1 MSIRLLLALVGTL
14 TLGGCLDG
22 FNPDNGGNPDMAG
35 GGVTDD
41 GGMSGVDVIQ
51 DFNTN
56 VAPILV
62 GSDGKS
68 GACGAC
74 HAIAGGAGPAFLLP
88 KPDLYTTVTSYPSLI
103 GNAPETSRLYSKGV
117 HEGPALTADQA
128 PVVAAWIVEYN
139 ANKPAVMDG
148 GAVKPT
154 IAPFAPTMNATNTVD
169 LSVLDTLLAGQTV
182 TFTAKT
188 VGTSLELSNIKIN
201 TAPMAGVHMVHPL
214 WVIWDENFNASPD
227 PADSFSNLDQTIYG
241 STSVAMGPG
250 LVYLPNWTATAKLN
264 VVFVQIEPK
273 MGGADAG
280 TVGGCKSLQN
290 FVTNVKP
297 LLQANCNACHVGANP
312 TAGLSF
318 DFAANTDAVVCANAL
333 TEINT
338 TTVANS
344 LLLQRPN
351 PAVNDAHP
359 RKITNYAPYQTA
371 VTNWINL
378 EK

>member
-1 MSIRLLLALVGTL
+1 MSIRAAIALVGTL
-14 TLGGCLDG
+14 SMAGCLDG
-22 FNPDNGGNPDMAG
+22 FTGDQGVDAGNNGG
-35 GGVTDD
+35 DD
-41 GGMSGVDVIQ
+41 GGMMQVDVIS

-56 VAPILV
+56 VAPMLV
-62 GSDGKS
+62 GADGKS

-74 HAIAGGAGPAFLLP
+74 HAVAGGAGPAFLLP

-103 GNAPETSRLYSKGV
+103 GNAPETSRLYAKGV
-117 HEGPALTADQA
+117 HEGPALSDAQA
-128 PVVAAWIVEYN
+128 PVLAAWIVEYN
-139 ANKPAVMDG
+139 ANKPAVDDG
-148 GAVKPT
+148 GAVKPS
-154 IAPFAPTMNATNTVD
+154 IAPFAPIMNATNTVD
-169 LSVLDTLLAGQTV
+169 LTILDPLLSGQNV
-182 TFTAKT
+182 SFTAKT
-188 VGTSLELSNIKIN
+188 LGGTTLELTNIKIN
-201 TAPMAGVHMVHPL
+201 TAPMTGVHMVHPL
-214 WVIWDENFNASPD
+214 WVVWDASFNATPD
-227 PADSFSNLDQTIYG
+227 PVDSFSNLDQTVYG
-241 STSVAMGPG
+241 MSSATMGPG
-250 LVYLPNWTATAKLN
+250 TLILPGWSATSKLS

-280 TVGGCKSLQN
+280 TIAGCKALQN

-318 DFAANTDAVVCANAL
+318 DFGANSDATVCMNAL

-359 RKITNYAPYQTA
+359 RKIATFGPYQTA

>member
-1 MSIRLLLALVGTL
+1 MSIRALLALVGTL

-22 FNPDNGGNPDMAG
+22 FNPDNGGSGDMTQ
-35 GGVTDD
+35 GVGDD
-41 GGMSGVDVIQ
+41 GGMSGVDVIE
-51 DFNTN
+51 DFNKN
-56 VAPILV
+56 VAPVLV
-62 GSDGKS
+62 GTDGKS

-117 HEGPALTADQA
+117 HEGPALSADQGA
-128 PVVAAWIVEYN
+128 AVAAWIVEYN
-139 ANKPAVMDG
+139 ANKPAVQDG

-154 IAPFAPTMNATNTVD
+154 ITPFAPVMGATNTVD
-169 LSVLDTLLAGQTV
+169 LSVLDSLLAGQTV
-182 TFTAKT
+182 TFTASV
-188 VGTSLELSNIKIN
+188 VGSQIELSNIKIN
-201 TAPMAGVHMVHPL
+201 TAPTAGVHIVHPL
-214 WVIWDENFNASPD
+214 WVIWDTNFNASPD
-227 PADSFSNLDQTIYG
+227 PADSFSNLDQTVYG
-241 STSVAMGPG
+241 MSSATMGPG
-250 LVYLPNWTATAKLN
+250 TTFVNGWTATSKLS

-280 TVGGCKSLQN
+280 TISGCKALQN

-297 LLQANCNACHVGANP
+297 LMQANCNACHVGANP

-318 DFAANTDAVVCANAL
+318 DFGANSDATVCANAL
-333 TEINT
+333 TEINL

-359 RKITNYAPYQTA
+359 RKITNYAPWQTA